1 MIIKIVRKGLQK
13 YVVLNKMQ
21 MAMRCA
27 PRTYEIKE
35 VIAELRS
42 TGQLLLSHTGYKLN
56 YEGIKRI
63 YAINAAKLLRLED
76 EKKNEADGYV
86 DADAAANNVNNA
98 NIMPPVDLVSNLL
111 SNANVTEP

>member
-1 MIIKIVRKGLQK
+1 
-13 YVVLNKMQ
+13 MQ

-35 VIAELRS
+35 AIAELRS
-42 TGQLLLSHTGYKLN
+42 TGQLPLSHTGYKLN

-76 EKKNEADGYV
+76 EKNEADGDV
-86 DADAAANNVNNA
+86 NAGAACNVNNA
-98 NIMPPVDLVSNLL
+98 NISN
-111 SNANVTEP
+111 SR